1 MVNGSRVKKIQENR
15 IKNGR
20 GAGEGKDY
28 QPFIQ
33 AHDNKVASEGWLTRH
48 FGWKTHRIHH
58 TLSEGERH
66 FLYSLEWLEE
76 VVDIREQFPLLPI
89 SRTEEIAEQLGIQHA
104 HLDGVNVVM
113 TTDFVIT
120 IKTPKGLM
128 DIVRT
133 VKPSSKLS
141 NRTLELF
148 EIERRFFSEQGID
161 WGTVTESK
169 LPKNLILNVEWM
181 HEGRYLDTRPGIDE
195 EYVDLISNAFYKKI
209 LEDGG
214 ESSISKICLR
224 SDKEF
229 GIETGTCMF
238 VLKHML
244 ATKRWVTDMN
254 IPIKESKPLLISNV
268 EMKSQLSDF
277 NIVS

>member
-1 MVNGSRVKKIQENR
+1 MVNGSRVKKLQENR

-20 GAGEGKDY
+20 GAGVGKDY

-48 FGWKTHRIHH
+48 YGWKTQRKHH
-58 TLSEGERH
+58 TLSEHERH
-66 FLYSLEWLEE
+66 YLYLLEWLEE

-89 SRTEEIAEQLGIQHA
+89 SRTEEIAEQLGVQHA

-113 TTDFVIT
+113 TTDFLIT
-120 IKTPKGLM
+120 IRTPKGLM

-148 EIERRFFSEQGID
+148 EIERRFFNEQGID
-161 WGTVTESK
+161 WGIITESK
-169 LPKNLILNVEWM
+169 LPKNIIFNIEWM

-195 EYVDLISNAFYKKI
+195 EIIHLTSNALYNKI

-214 ESSISKICLR
+214 ESPIGKLCLR
-224 SDKEF
+224 SDEEF

-238 VLKHML
+238 ILKHML
-244 ATKRWVTDMN
+244 STKKWETNMN
-254 IPIKESKPLLISNV
+254 ILIKESKPLFISNL
-268 EMKSQLSDF
+268 EMKSQVSDI

>member
-1 MVNGSRVKKIQENR
+1 MVNGSRVKKLQENR

-20 GAGEGKDY
+20 GIGVGKDY

-33 AHDNKVASEGWLTRH
+33 VHDNKVASEGWLTRH

-58 TLSEGERH
+58 TLSEVERH

-148 EIERRFFSEQGID
+148 EIERRFFNEQGID
-161 WGTVTESK
+161 WGIITESK
-169 LPKNLILNVEWM
+169 LPKNLIINVEWM
-181 HEGRYLDTRPGIDE
+181 HEGRYLDTRPSIDE
-195 EYVDLISNAFYKKI
+195 EYVNLISNALYNKI

-214 ESSISKICLR
+214 ETSISKICLR

-229 GIETGTCMF
+229 GIESGTCMF
-238 VLKHML
+238 ILKHML
-244 ATKRWVTDMN
+244 ATKRWGTNMN
-254 IPIKESKPLLISNV
+254 ILIKESKPLLISNI
-268 EMKSQLSDF
+268 EMKSQVSDI